1 MLNSIQT
8 FIPSQLDE
16 NQVGFLVSMINQ
28 VYLKSESELWKDE
41 HERITK
47 SRLIEIIEKQELL
60 LVVDGDDICG
70 CIHLEPMDESMF
82 RFKMLVA
89 NPKFKGK
96 GIGSVLV
103 NFAEDEAKKNGAVKM
118 QLELLVPTEF
128 EHADKVFLNKW
139 YTRIGYHKVEEQS
152 VDAAHDGLSK
162 LLKTGCVAE
171 IYQKVL

>member
-1 MLNSIQT
+1 MKNIKT
-8 FIPSQLDE
+8 IIASQLDE

-28 VYLKSESELWKDE
+28 VYLESEAELWKDE
-41 HERITK
+41 HDRITIP
-47 SRLIEIIEKQELL
+47 RLIEIIDKRELL
-60 LVVDGDDICG
+60 LAVNGNSICG

-82 RFKMLVA
+82 KFKMLVA
-89 NPKFKGK
+89 NPEFKGK

-103 NFAEDEAKKNGAVKM
+103 DFAENEARKKDVKKM

-128 EHADKVFLNKW
+128 EHADKIFLNSW
-139 YTRIGYHKVEEQS
+139 YTRIGYEKVAEQS
-152 VDAAHDGLSK
+152 VDAAHEGLSK